1 MSCCSLTTP
10 PDHVVPA
17 RTVAHAIVRRFGWLG
32 PVHTYVLP
40 LLILFGI
47 VLSSAAQTEVAH
59 HLTADIGYNQPYFT
73 FYLSVLSSLS

>member
-32 PVHTYVLP
+32 PVHLAALAP
-40 LLILFGI
+40 HLCA
-47 VLSSAAQTEVAH
+47 AAQTEVAH